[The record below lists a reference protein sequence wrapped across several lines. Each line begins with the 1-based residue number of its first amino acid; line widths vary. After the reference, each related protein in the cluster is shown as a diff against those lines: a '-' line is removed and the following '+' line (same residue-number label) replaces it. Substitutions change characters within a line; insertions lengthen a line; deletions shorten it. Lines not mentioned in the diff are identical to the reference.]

1 MTLFEFNYRLMG
13 IKDQL
18 FNFAYS
24 LTANTYDAED
34 LLQDTFF
41 KAIKARDS
49 FEDNTNFKA
58 WTHTIMKNTFLNN
71 YKRSLRMNTKL
82 SYNVDLQNLNLKGFS
97 NIETEVAEEEI
108 ENEIN
113 KLENKYKIPFLLYV
127 KGYSYKEIAQEE
139 RIKLG
144 TVKNRIY
151 CARQKLIKELKDFY

>member
-1 MTLFEFNYRLMG
+1 MTLFEFNYRLLN

-41 KAIKARDS
+41 KAIRARDS

-58 WTHTIMKNTFLNN
+58 WTHTIMKNTFINN
-71 YKRSLRMNTKL
+71 YKRSLRVNTKL
-82 SYNVDLQNLNLKGFS
+82 SHNLDLQNINLKGFS
-97 NIETEVAEEEI
+97 NAETEVAEEEI

-113 KLENKYKIPFLLYV
+113 KLEDKYKNPFLLYV
-127 KGYSYKEIAQEE
+127 KGYSYKEIAHEE

-151 CARQKLIKELKDFY
+151 CARQKLIKELKDYY

>member
-71 YKRSLRMNTKL
+71 YKRSLRINTKL
-82 SYNVDLQNLNLKGFS
+82 SYSVDLQNLNLKGFS

-113 KLENKYKIPFLLYV
+113 KLEDKFKIPFLLYV

-151 CARQKLIKELKDFY
+151 CARQKLIEELKDYY

>member
-1 MTLFEFNYRLMG
+1 
-13 IKDQL
+13 
-18 FNFAYS
+18 
-24 LTANTYDAED
+24 
-34 LLQDTFF
+34 
-41 KAIKARDS
+41 
-49 FEDNTNFKA
+49 
-58 WTHTIMKNTFLNN
+58 
-71 YKRSLRMNTKL
+71 MNTKL

-113 KLENKYKIPFLLYV
+113 KLEDKFKIPFLLYV

-151 CARQKLIKELKDFY
+151 CARQKLIEELKDYY

>member
-1 MTLFEFNYRLMG
+1 MTLFEFNYRLLG
-13 IKDQL
+13 IRDQL

>member
-1 MTLFEFNYRLMG
+1 MTTFEFNYKLIG
-13 IKDQL
+13 LKDQL
-18 FNFAYS
+18 FNFAFR

-41 KAIKARDS
+41 KAIRARDS
-49 FEDNTNFKA
+49 FEDNTNLKA
-58 WTHTIMKNTFLNN
+58 WTHTIMKNTFINN
-71 YKRSLRMNTKL
+71 YKRSLRSNTKF
-82 SYNVDLQNLNLKGFS
+82 SYNIDLHNYNLRYISSADTK
-97 NIETEVAEEEI
+97 IAEKEI

-113 KLENKYKIPFLLYV
+113 KLEDKYKIPFLLYV

-151 CARQKLIKELKDFY
+151 CARQKLINELKDYQ

>member
-1 MTLFEFNYRLMG
+1 MTLFEFNYRLLAM
-13 IKDQL
+13 KDQL

-41 KAIKARDS
+41 KAIRGRDS

-71 YKRSLRMNTKL
+71 YKRSLRINTKL
-82 SYNVDLQNLNLKGFS
+82 SHNMDLQNINLKGFS
-97 NIETEVAEEEI
+97 NAETEVAEEEI

-113 KLENKYKIPFLLYV
+113 KLEDKYKIPFLLYLR
-127 KGYSYKEIAQEE
+127 GYSYKEIAHEE

-151 CARQKLIKELKDFY
+151 CARQRLIKELKDYR